1 MKLIDTY
8 HLLAAN
14 QAQLLH
20 RNVGAPFSFGGFK
33 SLDDI
38 LTQLDVEVIIEPG
51 IVYHSVPE
59 SLKDA
64 AAFWKG
70 LAGCKS
76 PSNYRITHLKDFT
89 FHNANLDST
98 KIVDDCDVYE
108 TAINIYEK
116 ILKEKESLSQMPIR
130 GLYDPEKNCIK
141 LYPEE
146 MRQEYSGM
154 RMNELLVSTLAH
166 ETMHAYFNRPGH
178 DKFPY
183 VYFVEEPLAEF
194 GMLFYLHKI
203 GSSFYNWAHTDVNS
217 KDTCYQYGAL
227 INLSNSSNILFLTNY
242 KILLPTHSM
251 LLLSL
256 NGTIL
261 LKTATGIGT
270 IPVTSPMPTPKSV
283 TGITP
288 VPQKMKSIS
297 KRDTILTTFNILYNN
312 LGNDL
317 TYYLQLN
324 LINGTLTRTPA
335 TIVLTTGAQIDTWK
349 WAPTGSTRAILLE
362 VKKADYPQLSTYTR
376 ISRYFNDTYEASKYP
391 DSYFLLSNQWG
402 GGNPSFSSIIIGF
415 CKSVNNMV
423 PFGRLVPYFPW
434 SVISF
439 LTAPIK
445 GVATTATGTA
455 TTTNSTTPPNTI
467 TGPNTSTDPN
477 NP

>member
-1 MKLIDTY
+1 MKLIDKY
-8 HLLAAN
+8 HLLTAN
-14 QAQLLH
+14 QTQLLH
-20 RNVGAPFSFGGFK
+20 QNAGEPFSFGGFK

-38 LTQLDVEVIIEPG
+38 LTQLDVEVIIEKG
-51 IVYHSVPE
+51 KFYHSVPQ

-64 AAFWKG
+64 EAFWKG
-70 LAGCKS
+70 LCEV
-76 PSNYRITHLKDFT
+76 H
-89 FHNANLDST
+89 
-98 KIVDDCDVYE
+98 E
-108 TAINIYEK
+108 TARNIYEK
-116 ILKEKESLSQMPIR
+116 IRKEKESLLRMPIR

-146 MRQEYSGM
+146 MEQEYDGT
-154 RMNELLVSTLAH
+154 RTNALLVSTLAH

-183 VYFVEEPLAEF
+183 IYLVEEPLAEF

-261 LKTATGIGT
+261 LKTGIGT

-423 PFGRLVPYFPW
+423 PFGRLVPYFSW

>member
-1 MKLIDTY
+1 MKLIDKY
-8 HLLAAN
+8 HLLTAN
-14 QAQLLH
+14 QTQLLH
-20 RNVGAPFSFGGFK
+20 QNAEEPFSFGGFK

-38 LTQLDVEVIIEPG
+38 LTQLDVEVIIEKG
-51 IVYHSVPE
+51 KFYHSVPQ

-64 AAFWKG
+64 EAFWKG
-70 LAGCKS
+70 LAERGGETRKLAK
-76 PSNYRITHLKDFT
+76 NT
-89 FHNANLDST
+89 
-98 KIVDDCDVYE
+98 YE
-108 TAINIYEK
+108 EIR
-116 ILKEKESLSQMPIR
+116 KEKDELSHTLIL
-130 GLYDPEKNCIK
+130 GLYDPVKNCII
-141 LYPEE
+141 LYPEA
-146 MRQEYSGM
+146 MMLVDGGM
-154 RMNELLVSTLAH
+154 RMDELLVSTLAH

-178 DKFPY
+178 DKY
-183 VYFVEEPLAEF
+183 QYIYLVEEPLAEF
-194 GMLFYLHKI
+194 GMLVYLHQT
-203 GSSFYNWAHTDVNS
+203 GSSYYNWVRRYVLRKS
-217 KDTCYQYGAL
+217 TCYQYGAQ

-251 LLLSL
+251 LLSL

-270 IPVTSPMPTPKSV
+270 IPVTSLMPIPISG

-288 VPQKMKSIS
+288 VPKKMKSIS

-423 PFGRLVPYFPW
+423 PFGRLVPYFSW

-445 GVATTATGTA
+445 GVAATATGTA